1 MALCVGSKTATY
13 PAEPGAVESP
23 DSVLGVPVVL
33 ELDEC
38 EAGRVPSDPH
48 VPQRTVLGEGVLDI
62 VLARVVPEVA
72 DVHLQ
77 MIVDAEKRDRRVE
90 RAVRSSRG

>member
-1 MALCVGSKTATY
+1 MEILAPCFGSKTATY

-23 DSVLGVPVVL
+23 DGVLGVPVVL

-38 EAGRVPSDPH
+38 EAGRVPGDPH
-48 VPQRTVLGEGVLDI
+48 VPQRTVLGEGVLDV

-90 RAVRSSRG
+90 